1 MKKVITILML
11 MVAIVVGSQTASA
24 DTVETALMSG
34 SVGKYKVKMK
44 LWRNLDNN
52 TVTGWYYY
60 TSKGANNKIKLS
72 GRILP
77 QDEDN
82 FFFCDMVL
90 TETVNGKVTGT
101 FRGSYGY
108 GMMTGDDFEGT
119 WTSPQGK
126 SLHFEVN
133 GGGRP

>member
-1 MKKVITILML
+1 MKKIVTILMV
-11 MVAIVVGSQTASA
+11 MVAMVIGSQTASA
-24 DTVETALMSG
+24 NTVETALMDG
-34 SVGKYKVKMK
+34 SVGPYKVKMK

-60 TSKGANNKIKLS
+60 TSKGSKNKIKLS
-72 GRILP
+72 GRIIP
-77 QDEDN
+77 DGAN

-108 GMMTGDDFEGT
+108 GQMTGDDFDGT

-126 SLHFEVN
+126 SLHFQVN